1 MHTQSLSFTT
11 RIARTPNDLK
21 AACRVRA
28 VAYGHHL
35 PKMHAMMLEP
45 DLLDADPNTAVVLCV
60 DKASGAAVGTAR
72 FQTNAGGKLLI
83 EHSVELPDWMNG
95 DTRSEISR
103 LSTVP
108 GADPLV
114 KLSLMKASYLFCLAA
129 QVRWMVIGA
138 RSESLIRQYKR
149 LGFDIL
155 ATGRDT
161 VPLLHAGRIE
171 HQLLFFNV
179 QKAEARWRESGNS
192 LCEFMF
198 DTFHPDLDLFST
210 APALPARRRSEAVP
224 SIGWEFQRRPRPVAP
239 ASAETAGVL

>member
-1 MHTQSLSFTT
+1 MHTQSLTFQT

-28 VAYGHHL
+28 LAYGHHL

-45 DLLDADPNTAVVLCV
+45 DLLDADPHTAVVLCV

-83 EHSVELPDWMNG
+83 EHSVELPDWIGN

-114 KLSLMKASYLFCLAA
+114 KLALMKASYLFCLAA

-149 LGFDIL
+149 LGFDMLEI
-155 ATGRDT
+155 GRAS

-198 DTFHPDLDLFST
+198 DTFHPDIDLFST
-210 APALPARRRSEAVP
+210 APALPARRRTEFETA
-224 SIGWEFQRRPRPVAP
+224 IGWRFEPRPLPAAP
-239 ASAETAGVL
+239 VSVESAVL